1 MNQPVAPLN
10 VAPAVAS
17 ASAPASSAPL
27 WTTLTARL
35 PFLRTLPKPIL
46 LAGAAAFVI
55 ALAAVTLLWSRA
67 PDYKVLF
74 ANLDERDG
82 GAIVTALTQMNVPYR
97 FAEQG
102 GALLVP
108 ADRVHETRLQLAGQ
122 GLPRGGS
129 VGFELLDN
137 ARFGASQF
145 SEQITWQRGLE
156 GELARSIEAMQHVQ
170 QARVHLAMPR
180 QTLFVR
186 DRQTP
191 TASVLLNL
199 YPGRAL
205 TDTQVSSVAW
215 LVAASVPGLDTEH
228 VSVVDQNGRLLSAPG
243 SQALGMDTEQLRY
256 VRDLEQHTAEHILT
270 LLNPLLGPGNV
281 HAQATAQVDFAQSE
295 QTSETYRPNQEPGQA
310 AVRSEQT
317 SQASERNV
325 LPAQGIPGALSN
337 QPPANAA
344 APLVNPPANRANNAA
359 SDTNANATGTAPV
372 NERRDATIN
381 YEVDRT
387 IRHIKQSTGT
397 LQRLSVAVV
406 LNWRPDADGSMQPLP
421 PEELEKLEK
430 LVREA
435 MGYSEARGDSL
446 TLTNSLFAA
455 TEAEIPFWRDASVM
469 ALAKDAL
476 GYLLLAVLFFWL
488 WRSVI
493 RPFVRRHTEPAE
505 SDVAS
510 DGMATDGVGEAAAR
524 TDSRE
529 RYQDTLAA
537 VREMVRKDPRV
548 VAMVLNDWMEKD
560 AK

>member
-1 MNQPVAPLN
+1 MTQPA
-10 VAPAVAS
+10 ASTS
-17 ASAPASSAPL
+17 ASQ
-27 WTTLTARL
+27 TTSTPSFTAAFRAAILDRL
-35 PFLRTLPKPIL
+35 PFLRTLPKSML
-46 LAGAAAFVI
+46 LAGAAALVV
-55 ALAAVTLLWSRA
+55 ALAAVAILWSRA
-67 PDYKVLF
+67 PEYKVLF
-74 ANLDERDG
+74 TNLDERDG

-97 FAEQG
+97 FSDQG

-156 GELARSIEAMQHVQ
+156 GELARSIETMHHVQ

-199 YPGRAL
+199 YPGRTL

-228 VSVVDQNGRLLSAPG
+228 VSIVDQNGRLLSAPG
-243 SQALGMDTEQLRY
+243 SQATGMDSEQLRY
-256 VRDLEQHTAEHILT
+256 VRDIEQHTVEHILT
-270 LLNPLLGPGNV
+270 LLNPLLGPNNV
-281 HAQATAQVDFAQSE
+281 HAQATAQVDFSHTE
-295 QTSETYRPNQEPGQA
+295 QTSESYRPNQEPGQA
-310 AVRSEQT
+310 AVRSQQT
-317 SQASERNV
+317 SQASERDT

-337 QPPANAA
+337 QPPTNAT
-344 APLVNPPANRANNAA
+344 APLVNPPGAA
-359 SDTNANATGTAPV
+359 AAPMPAQAPSV

-406 LNWRPDADGSMQPLP
+406 LNWRPNADGEMQPLP

-435 MGYSEARGDSL
+435 MGYSEVRGDSL
-446 TLTNSLFAA
+446 NLTNSRFTDPEPAV
-455 TEAEIPFWRDASVM
+455 PFWREAGMVE
-469 ALAKDAL
+469 LAKDIL
-476 GYLLLAVLFFWL
+476 GYLLWATLLFWL
-488 WRSVI
+488 WRAVLKPI
-493 RPFVRRHTEPAE
+493 VRRHTQPAVEPAAVPDE
-505 SDVAS
+505 T
-510 DGMATDGVGEAAAR
+510 ATDSADAAAA
-524 TDSRE
+524 SRE